1 MFRLLKISI
10 IFVFLWAMPLCA
22 QSNLKDILNLSEG
35 LNAIERGNQ
44 SESINHLK
52 KSTNPIIRKILKW
65 AMLRSGDGDWKEYQS
80 FLNKNPQWPGLKN

>member
-35 LNAIERGNQ
+35 LNAIEKYFHKTLVF
-44 SESINHLK
+44 SIL
-52 KSTNPIIRKILKW
+52 
-65 AMLRSGDGDWKEYQS
+65 DE
-80 FLNKNPQWPGLKN
+80 